1 MALTIFWVSLTCIA
15 YVYAGYPL
23 LLIAW
28 RHLAPRP
35 VHKSNC
41 EPSVSLVIA
50 MHNESTNVAAK
61 MRNCLDLDYPA
72 NKLQI
77 VVSLDAPTDDT
88 EALVRQY
95 AERGIEIVCSPM
107 RRGKASAL
115 NSGMALATGE
125 IVVFADAR
133 QRFDRSAVREL
144 VANFVDESVGAVSGQ
159 LILLDTEGRE
169 SRDAVG
175 LYWRYEK
182 ALRAMESEI
191 HSVSGATGAIY
202 AIRRELFSPLRPNT
216 VLDDVVIPM
225 RMVLKGKRAIFDPAA
240 RAYDKVTQSPESE
253 YEKKR
258 RTLMGNY
265 ELFAEM
271 PELLLPWRN
280 SIFVQLI
287 SHKFGRLLVPYCLAA
302 LMVSNL
308 FLLRGFYLVFFASQV
323 VWYLLACTGWM
334 ISVADARGSASLAR
348 NAEPRS
354 SESVAGGYEQ

>member
-1 MALTIFWVSLTCIA
+1 MAHTIFWVSLTCIA
-15 YVYAGYPL
+15 YVYGGYPM

-28 RHLAPRP
+28 RRLAPRP
-35 VHKSNC
+35 VKKSDW
-41 EPSVSLVIA
+41 EPRVSLVIV
-50 MHNESTNVAAK
+50 MHNESENIAKK
-61 MRNCLDLDYPA
+61 MRNCSDLDYPA
-72 NKLQI
+72 DKIQI
-77 VVSLDAPTDDT
+77 VISLDAPTDDT
-88 EALVRQY
+88 ERLVREY
-95 AERGIEIVCSPM
+95 EALGTEIVSSST

-133 QRFDRSAVREL
+133 QRFGRSAVREL

-169 SRDAVG
+169 SGDAVG

-191 HSVSGATGAIY
+191 HSVPGATGAIY
-202 AIRRELFSPLRPNT
+202 AIRRELFTPLPPNT

-225 RMVLKGKRAIFDPAA
+225 RMVLKGKRAIFDSAA
-240 RAYDKVTQSPESE
+240 RAYDTVTQSPAVE

-287 SHKFGRLLVPYCLAA
+287 SHKVGRLLVPYCLAT
-302 LMVSNL
+302 LIVSNL
-308 FLLRGFYLVFFASQV
+308 FLLHGFYLVFFSGQV
-323 VWYLLACTGWM
+323 VWYVLACTGWM
-334 ISVADARGSASLAR
+334 ISLADAGGSTSPAR
-348 NAEPRS
+348 NTEPRS
-354 SESVAGGYEQ
+354 ARSAVGG